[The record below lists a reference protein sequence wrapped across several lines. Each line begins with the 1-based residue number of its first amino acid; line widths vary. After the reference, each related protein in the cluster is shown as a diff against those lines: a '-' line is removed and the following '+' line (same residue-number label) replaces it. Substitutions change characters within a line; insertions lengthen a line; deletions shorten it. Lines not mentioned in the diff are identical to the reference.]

1 MAQPGLLQW
10 TNTVRLTM
18 VEDYGRQFFK
28 DQIQQQGFL
37 FLEDYLDNILAASAK
52 EDPLIDLV
60 KTPGRKK
67 MAKKVKLVPSKLNS
81 MVLSS
86 LDAPLDTE
94 TVLPSGITSEH
105 ADGDPFKHLAV
116 PSFEKALH
124 VAEEVTTC
132 EDQVPP
138 TNATSPPSS
147 SAIEQNKHVPIA
159 TSNSVHELQTLN
171 VVLPEQNELSVIV
184 EGDEPADRSF
194 AVATPARPDV
204 SSHGV
209 SLESVAL
216 DSKREGGISPSA
228 SLQPDMTTSSS
239 VATFHSITL
248 DSPQIPNEE
257 QSGFQQLSANLSTPD
272 SAPKPILEPEPH
284 LKDVLRSAPLNTEQQ
299 TQENDI
305 EIPLREEN
313 PPTITRKASVSA
325 FPILP
330 EPAPLRKSMRKAT
343 EPLMGPQAT
352 LGVATPGLPGGKRTS
367 WLKKARE
374 VKAMEETSKKFSTPT
389 GSALASIYPQQ
400 SQPVLQG
407 LKRKSEEEGIGGT
420 ADRDPES
427 RKPKASKSTLGD
439 FNLSVPEAVQ
449 SAEEAPTHDAGHYAP
464 STDVEKTSERDEV
477 GIFNTFKKTM
487 QGLGAQIGRN
497 GKSLAGASLALAEA
511 RAAAEAKIA
520 EREKQTNPAIYN
532 DVEDK
537 TTPMSIEQLAGNAV
551 AKSHESERRSR
562 EGRLSVSELVVDKNT
577 EWSKDAV
584 FNAKVFHRGESSN
597 PVTSSLGSVST
608 TPPHSPPASTSDF
621 PPPVA
626 VAAGPVFNK
635 PVPVFVPPAPHDP
648 IPQAKA
654 ASGLPSKVTQP
665 TFSLPVPM
673 SLGLGS
679 FRPPPSNTHHNPL
692 SAKST
697 LESLV
702 SDRVFSSQDEP
713 AWMPSTQ
720 DTEYLDSSQMSQSGR
735 LDRLKQLD
743 EDDDSW
749 PVQDQVAGAVQWPF
763 NVVSSKDDSMTWSSL
778 PTQSQRGDTGPLLTG
793 THEIQ
798 DVERSPSHAIPG
810 SFDMDFEQGGVDGDL
825 DVAESEGNDIQTDIE
840 EPSEHNNAPRSQ
852 SQLSITSSSSSQ
864 SQGGFFNQATKL
876 VSSVLGTSKKGKTEV
891 KSLQL
896 AAAAAKKQQEES
908 EKKAARLKEMDH
920 RRQLALQRK
929 AEEEKAKAAEQER
942 KMKEDADRRKRE
954 REEHTEK
961 RPLKGSTFT
970 KKEED
975 TNKKRKITVEMD
987 KKPEIKKPTKSTKPS
1002 PSTKPLMKPIVKQTP
1017 ALASS
1022 AAYNT
1027 TSQPPTASSSKLPE
1041 SKASKTALASAKGKA
1056 VNQIVE
1062 DDGTQ
1067 PAQLLQSQMAA
1078 RAKAQLDAAR
1088 AQEPAI
1094 PSEAIDLPDINSE
1107 YSDSD
1112 DEDRPRTFNPPSWA
1126 QSPELRQALLHQGSI
1141 NPDDIFG
1148 AIRPLRMEEIF
1159 RSRTSRF
1166 RARTSSANWT
1176 GTDRLTIEEERDYA
1190 RRMGY
1195 R

>member
-52 EDPLIDLV
+52 EDLLIDLV

-94 TVLPSGITSEH
+94 TVPPSGIASEY
-105 ADGDPFKHLAV
+105 ADGDPF
-116 PSFEKALH
+116 EKELH
-124 VAEEVTTC
+124 VAEEVTTG
-132 EDQVPP
+132 EVQVPL
-138 TNATSPPSS
+138 TNAPSPPSS
-147 SAIEQNKHVPIA
+147 SAIEQNKPVPIA
-159 TSNSVHELQTLN
+159 TSNSVHEPQTLN

-204 SSHGV
+204 PSHGV
-209 SLESVAL
+209 SLASIAL
-216 DSKREGGISPSA
+216 DSKREGGISPSV

-239 VATFHSITL
+239 AATFHSINL
-248 DSPQIPNEE
+248 DSPQITSEE
-257 QSGFQQLSANLSTPD
+257 RPDPQQLSANISTPNL
-272 SAPKPILEPEPH
+272 APKPILESEPH
-284 LKDVLRSAPLNTEQQ
+284 IKDVPLSAPLKAEQQ

-305 EIPLREEN
+305 EIPLREES
-313 PPTITRKASVSA
+313 PPALTRKASVSA
-325 FPILP
+325 FPVLP

-343 EPLMGPQAT
+343 EPLMGPQVT

-374 VKAMEETSKKFSTPT
+374 VKAMEETNKKFSTPT
-389 GSALASIYPQQ
+389 GSVLASLYAQQ

-420 ADRDPES
+420 GDRDPES
-427 RKPKASKSTLGD
+427 RKPKAPKSTLGD
-439 FNLSVPEAVQ
+439 FNLSVPDAVQ
-449 SAEEAPTHDAGHYAP
+449 SAEEAPTNDAGHYAP
-464 STDVEKTSERDEV
+464 STDVEKTSEQDEV

-487 QGLGAQIGRN
+487 QGLGAQIGRS

-520 EREKQTNPAIYN
+520 EREKQTNAAVHN

-537 TTPMSIEQLAGNAV
+537 TTPLSIEQLTGNAA

-562 EGRLSVSELVVDKNT
+562 GGRLSVSELVVDKNT

-584 FNAKVFHRGESSN
+584 FNAKVFHRVESGN

-621 PPPVA
+621 APPPP
-626 VAAGPVFNK
+626 GPVFNK

-654 ASGLPSKVTQP
+654 ASGLSSKVTQP
-665 TFSLPVPM
+665 TFSLPAPI

-697 LESLV
+697 LESLA

-720 DTEYLDSSQMSQSGR
+720 DTEYLDSSQMSQR
-735 LDRLKQLD
+735 EQLDRLKQLD

-749 PVQDQVAGAVQWPF
+749 PVQDQVTGAVQWPF

-778 PTQSQRGDTGPLLTG
+778 PTQSQRGDTGPLLAERAG
-793 THEIQ
+793 TNEIQ

-825 DVAESEGNDIQTDIE
+825 DVAECEGNDIQTDIE

-852 SQLSITSSSSSQ
+852 SQLSIISSSSSQ

-929 AEEEKAKAAEQER
+929 AEEEKAKAAEEER

-961 RPLKGSTFT
+961 RPLKGSAFT

-1041 SKASKTALASAKGKA
+1041 HKVSKTALPSAKGKA
-1056 VNQIVE
+1056 VNHIVE